1 MDDGS
6 WSPDPTLRNSVKRG
20 GHIPPPRRGSSFG
33 RMSLPHDVPF
43 AGACTTSKRHLVA
56 NTATA
61 AAFQSMRLSAISGH
75 PGSSGIILD
84 RNALSGPLGHSGSA
98 PRASRRRCG
107 YVKASEVVPR
117 SFHLAATR
125 SRRASRVLSSRQEF
139 QRVPSFSIGGTSA
152 RLPQHRCK
160 VLGTWREATERRRSA
175 VGDLSSS
182 GRYPGNLPHPADT
195 RSPKPRS
202 TILRRQE

>member
-1 MDDGS
+1 MPGPPAAVSESLS
-6 WSPDPTLRNSVKRG
+6 WLCVVGLGRAARACRVRRRRYLARVAHSICRTSRTKR
-20 GHIPPPRRGSSFG
+20 
-33 RMSLPHDVPF
+33 
-43 AGACTTSKRHLVA
+43 TSRCVLQ
-56 NTATA
+56 
-61 AAFQSMRLSAISGH
+61 FWI
-75 PGSSGIILD
+75 
-84 RNALSGPLGHSGSA
+84 A
-98 PRASRRRCG
+98 PRTAVASLRPFRKREARSAEARPDRTRCG
-107 YVKASEVVPR
+107 YVKTSEVVPR